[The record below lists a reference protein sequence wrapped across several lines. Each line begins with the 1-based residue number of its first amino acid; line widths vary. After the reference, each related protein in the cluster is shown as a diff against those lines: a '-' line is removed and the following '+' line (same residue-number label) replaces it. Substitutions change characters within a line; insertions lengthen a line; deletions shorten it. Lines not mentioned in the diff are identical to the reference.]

1 MARRILPVLMCAAFL
16 LAGCQHPRLES
27 ERSGASAWPPAIEAT
42 LLAAGTNSAQLL
54 TALRQTRGF
63 EHGAM
68 EFLVAN
74 MPESDARTLS
84 ANFLLEHVRLSCAAM
99 KAAPWTAQVPLEIL
113 LNDVLPYAS
122 VNETREAWHKNL
134 RDLCAP
140 LVADCRTPGEAAQL
154 LNQKLFPL
162 LKVRY
167 ATDRQRPD
175 QCPGET
181 ISSGKAT
188 CTGLSILLVDACRSV
203 GVPARVAG
211 TPMWANLRGNH
222 TWVEVWDGGWHFTGA
237 AEPDKKGL
245 DRGWFVHDASQAKA
259 DVPQHAIYATS
270 FKKTATSFP
279 LVWAPSLASVSAVN
293 VTDRYTPKVAA
304 AEQGRERLLIK
315 VLDAPA
321 GKRVVAEVTV
331 TEAGATNK
339 VLRGTSKGETADLND
354 ILAFEVTPG
363 TRHVIAVQQGGRRVK
378 REFTAGT
385 NKQELLTIPLT
396 DTVTLAMASQACY
409 ATPPV
414 LFPLAVSETDPLQ
427 KALTYYFTAPAE
439 QRATWKFSDA
449 HEKLL
454 RDNDPAVRRT
464 AWEAY
469 RTAPIHSA
477 MKQDYDAKQVRFEK
491 HLSAYTVKTVGTR
504 PTNGWALFIA
514 MHGGG
519 GAPKELN
526 DSQWRHM
533 QIYYKDHPEA
543 GGYLYVALRAPND
556 SWNGFYDVYVYPLI
570 ANLIGQLTLFG
581 DVDVNKVF
589 IMGYSHGGY
598 GAYAIGP
605 KMPDRFAAIHASA
618 AAATDGETTA
628 KTLRNTIFT
637 VMVGEKDTMFG
648 RYDRNKKFAAEI
660 EQLRGDRGDI
670 YPVRVEIKDG
680 FGHGGLPDR
689 DKIAEMYPA
698 VRNPMPREL
707 SWLMT
712 DKVITDFFW
721 LRVEKP
727 SKKQDILAS
736 CRDNRFV
743 VTANSNVV
751 AVTVLFDSRLVDFTK
766 PVQVE
771 LNGATTSHTFTPS
784 LKTLAETIMRR
795 ADPELAFTASFDVK
809 KDEATGRMKVEKE

>member
-1 MARRILPVLMCAAFL
+1 MTPRFPSVLMCAALF
-16 LAGCQHPRLES
+16 LAGCKHQRVES
-27 ERSGASAWPPAIEAT
+27 GQARASQWPPAIETT
-42 LLAAGTNSAQLL
+42 LKAAGTNSPQLL
-54 TALRQTRGF
+54 TALRKTKGAER
-63 EHGAM
+63 EAM

-74 MPESDARTLS
+74 MPQSDARTLS
-84 ANFLLEHVRLSCAAM
+84 ANYLLEHVRLSCAAM
-99 KAAPWTAQVPLEIL
+99 KSAPWSAQVPKDIF

-122 VNETREAWHKNL
+122 LNETRESWHKKL
-134 RDLCAP
+134 REISVP
-140 LVADCRTPGEAAQL
+140 LVADCKTPGEAAQR
-154 LNQKLFPL
+154 LNQKLFPM

-167 ATDRQRPD
+167 ATDRKRPD

-188 CTGLSILLVDACRSV
+188 CSGLSILLVDACRSV

-211 TPMWANLRGNH
+211 TPMWSNLRGNH
-222 TWVEVWDGGWHFTGA
+222 TWVEVWDGDWHFTGA

-259 DVPQHAIYATS
+259 DIPQHAIYATS
-270 FKKTATSFP
+270 FKKTATHFP
-279 LVWAPSLASVSAVN
+279 LVWAPSLTSVSAVN

-304 AEQGRERLLIK
+304 AAGGRERLLIK

-321 GKRVVAEVTV
+321 GKRVAAEVTV
-331 TEAGATNK
+331 TDTNTPAR
-339 VLRGTSKGETADLND
+339 VLYGTSKDESADLND
-354 ILAFEVTPG
+354 ILAFKVAPG
-363 TRHVIAVQQGGRRVK
+363 SRHVIVVQQGDRKVK
-378 REFTAGT
+378 REFIAGT
-385 NKQELLTIPLT
+385 NKQELLTVTLT

-409 ATPPV
+409 APPPV
-414 LFPLAVSETDPLQ
+414 RFPLAFAQEDPLK
-427 KALTYYFTAPAE
+427 KALMDYFTAPE
-439 QRATWKFSDA
+439 EKRAAWKFDAA

-454 RDNDPAVRRT
+454 RENEPAVRRA
-464 AWEAY
+464 AWETF
-469 RTAPIHSA
+469 RVAPNHKA
-477 MKQDYDAKQVRFEK
+477 LKEDFDARQVRFEK
-491 HLSAYTVKTVGTR
+491 HLSPYTVKAVGTQ
-504 PTNGWALFIA
+504 PTNGWVLFIA

-519 GAPKELN
+519 GAPKEVN
-526 DSQWRHM
+526 DSQWKQM

-556 SWNGFYDVYVYPLI
+556 TWNGFYDVYVYPLI
-570 ANLIGQLTLFG
+570 ANLIEQFTLFG

-637 VMVGEKDTMFG
+637 VMVGEKDTMYG
-648 RYDRNKKFAAEI
+648 RYDRNKKFATEI

-670 YPVRVEIKDG
+670 YPVRVDIKDG

-689 DKIAEMYPA
+689 DKIKEMYPA
-698 VRNPMPREL
+698 VRNPVPREL

-727 SKKQDILAS
+727 TKKQDILAS

-743 VTANSNVV
+743 FTANSNVV
-751 AVTVLFDSRLVDFTK
+751 AATVLFDSRLVDFSK

-784 LKTLAETIMRR
+784 LKTLAEALMRR
-795 ADPELAFTASFDVK
+795 GDPELAFTASFSVR
-809 KDEATGRMKVEKE
+809 KDEATGRMVVEQK